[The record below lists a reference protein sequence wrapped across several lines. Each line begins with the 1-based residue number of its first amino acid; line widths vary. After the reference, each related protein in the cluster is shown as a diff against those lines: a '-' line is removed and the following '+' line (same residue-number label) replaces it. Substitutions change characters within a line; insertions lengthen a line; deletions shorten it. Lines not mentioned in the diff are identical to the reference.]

1 MVKLE
6 NKTANELA
14 AWLPAMFEHYV
25 AERIKAGEE
34 SESAQRFSLAQRSE
48 LFPNDVPATDQF
60 IMNVIGD
67 DRVVGTVWLGRP
79 LSGSRETWFVF
90 DIEIDKEFRGRGFGR
105 AAMEAAE
112 EWTRERNG
120 TRLGLNVFGPNLT
133 ARSLYD
139 SLGYEVMATTMFKDL

>member
-6 NKTANELA
+6 IKTDVELSG
-14 AWLPAMFEHYV
+14 WLPDMFEHYI

-34 SESAQRFSLAQRSE
+34 PETATQLSLVQRNE
-48 LFPNDVPATDQF
+48 LFPNDVPAADQF

-67 DRVVGTVWLGRP
+67 DGVVGTIWLGRP
-79 LSGSRETWFVF
+79 LNGSRETWFVF
-90 DIEIDKEFRGRGFGR
+90 DVEIDKEFRGKGFGR

-112 EWTRERNG
+112 DWTRERNG

-139 SLGYEVMATTMFKDL
+139 SLGYEVMSTSMFKDL

>member
-6 NKTANELA
+6 IKTDVELRG
-14 AWLPAMFEHYV
+14 WLPGMFERHI
-25 AERIKAGEE
+25 AERIRAGEE
-34 SESAQRFSLAQRSE
+34 PESATQLSLVQRNE

-67 DRVVGTVWLGRP
+67 DGVVGTMWLGRP

-90 DIEIDKEFRGRGFGR
+90 DVEIDKEFRGKGFGR

-120 TRLGLNVFGPNLT
+120 TRLGLNVFGPNLA

-139 SLGYEVMATTMFKDL
+139 SLGYEVMATSMFKDL

>member
-6 NKTANELA
+6 NKTADEMA
-14 AWLPAMFEHYV
+14 AWLPGMFEHYV

-34 SESAQRFSLAQRSE
+34 RESAEKFSALRRAE
-48 LFPNDVPATDQF
+48 LFPNDVPAADQF

-67 DRVVGTVWLGRP
+67 DGVVGTIWLGRP
-79 LSGSRETWFVF
+79 LDGSRGAWFVF
-90 DIEIDKEFRGRGFGR
+90 DIEIDKEFRGRGLGR

-112 EWTRERNG
+112 AWTRDRSG
-120 TRLGLNVFGPNLT
+120 TRLGLNVFGPNLV

-139 SLGYEVMATTMFKDL
+139 SLGYEVMATSMFKDL